1 VQKRLPNDKGQEIVI
16 EDFANYI
23 QKKMDK
29 KFEESANMMLNA
41 NRGFEHN
48 RAVYLAG
55 ICDGVSASSD
65 IMREA
70 YKLFVTQQSEEDN
83 DIKSLY

>member
-1 VQKRLPNDKGQEIVI
+1 MI

-29 KFEESANMMLNA
+29 KFEESANKMLNA
-41 NRGFEHN
+41 NRAFEHD
-48 RAVYLAG
+48 RATYLAG
-55 ICDGVSASSD
+55 VCDGVSASSE
-65 IMREA
+65 IASES
-70 YKLFVTQQSEEDN
+70 YKLFVTEKSEGED

>member
-1 VQKRLPNDKGQEIVI
+1 MI

-41 NRGFEHN
+41 NRGFEHD
-48 RAVYLAG
+48 RATYLAG

-65 IMREA
+65 IIREA
-70 YKLFVTQQSEEDN
+70 YRLFVTQQSEEQD
-83 DIKSLY
+83 DTKSLY

>member
-1 VQKRLPNDKGQEIVI
+1 MI

-41 NRGFEHN
+41 NRAFEKD
-48 RAVYLAG
+48 RAIYLAG
-55 ICDGVSASSD
+55 VLDGVSASSA
-65 IMREA
+65 ITAES
-70 YKLFVTQQSEEDN
+70 YKLFVTEKSEGED
-83 DIKSLY
+83 DTKSLY